1 MPLENRLKE
10 HRARLGIN
18 QADMGKR
25 AGVSRQTIS
34 LIERGDYSPS
44 VTLALKLA
52 KICQVTVED
61 IFSYTEEENNEY
73 KKKKNVYVK
82 YAVIMCISGALGG
95 ILGGVMEMGH
105 VHGVLTG
112 IQEGMQFFLN
122 SVRTW
127 MLPLMAIC
135 GVIALVLCEQY
146 MGRLKRAGE
155 AMEQAEDEVYE
166 RLDYELEAA
175 GSRGMI
181 VSFVGSIAMILLL
194 ATGYSTKYIESLNG
208 SGIMWFLL
216 EILTFIALEVYLNV
230 WQIRYVRVIQK
241 IYPDKKGD
249 PTSLKFPK
257 QWLESC
263 DEAEKECIYQASY
276 KGYQTVMKWAPIL
289 TFVALILHM
298 FFDTGILAIVM
309 PSVIWLVTSVTY
321 CRACLQNKGE
331 KRSK

>member
-1 MPLENRLKE
+1 MNK
-10 HRARLGIN
+10 
-18 QADMGKR
+18 
-25 AGVSRQTIS
+25 
-34 LIERGDYSPS
+34 
-44 VTLALKLA
+44 
-52 KICQVTVED
+52 
-61 IFSYTEEENNEY
+61 TE
-73 KKKKNVYVK
+73 KKNIYVK
-82 YAVIMCISGALGG
+82 YAVILCISAALGG

-112 IQEGMQFFLN
+112 IQDGMQFFLN
-122 SVRTW
+122 SVRAG
-127 MLPLMAIC
+127 MLPLMAVC
-135 GVIALVLCEQY
+135 GAVSIILGEQY
-146 MGRLKRAGE
+146 MSRLKRAGN
-155 AMEQAEDEVYE
+155 AMEQAEDEAYE

-181 VSFVGSIAMILLL
+181 VSFAGSIVLILIF
-194 ATGYSTKYIESLNG
+194 ATGYSTKYIESLDG
-208 SGIMWFLL
+208 SGTMWFLV
-216 EILTFIALEVYLNV
+216 EIITFIALEVYLNV

-276 KGYQTVMKWAPIL
+276 KGYQTVMKLAPIL

-309 PSVIWLVTSVTY
+309 PSVIWLVTAVTY

-331 KRSK
+331 KLSK

>member
-1 MPLENRLKE
+1 MSS
-10 HRARLGIN
+10 
-18 QADMGKR
+18 GKHFHN
-25 AGVSRQTIS
+25 VLCLS
-34 LIERGDYSPS
+34 E
-44 VTLALKLA
+44 A
-52 KICQVTVED
+52 KGMD
-61 IFSYTEEENNEY
+61 IMMNKT
-73 KKKKNVYVK
+73 KKKNVYVK

-95 ILGGVMEMGH
+95 ILGGVMEMGQ

-155 AMEQAEDEVYE
+155 AMKQAEDEAYE

-181 VSFVGSIAMILLL
+181 VSLAGSIVMILLL

-276 KGYQTVMKWAPIL
+276 KGYLTVMKWAPIL

-331 KRSK
+331 KLSK

>member
-1 MPLENRLKE
+1 MRW
-10 HRARLGIN
+10 
-18 QADMGKR
+18 
-25 AGVSRQTIS
+25 
-34 LIERGDYSPS
+34 
-44 VTLALKLA
+44 
-52 KICQVTVED
+52 
-61 IFSYTEEENNEY
+61 EEFW
-73 KKKKNVYVK
+73 
-82 YAVIMCISGALGG
+82 
-95 ILGGVMEMGH
+95 GGVMEMGQ

-155 AMEQAEDEVYE
+155 AMEQAEDEAYE

-181 VSFVGSIAMILLL
+181 VSFAGSIAMILLL

-263 DEAEKECIYQASY
+263 DEAEKEVIYQSAY
-276 KGYQTVMKWAPIL
+276 KAYVTINRTIP
-289 TFVALILHM
+289 LILIVVM
-298 FFDTGILAIVM
+298 VANLYFDTGMMAVVVLAVVWM
-309 PSVIWLVTSVTY
+309 LAQFTY
-321 CRACLQNKGE
+321 TGNCVKMKKNSLLFQKNRV
-331 KRSK
+331 

>member
-1 MPLENRLKE
+1 MMNK
-10 HRARLGIN
+10 
-18 QADMGKR
+18 
-25 AGVSRQTIS
+25 T
-34 LIERGDYSPS
+34 
-44 VTLALKLA
+44 
-52 KICQVTVED
+52 
-61 IFSYTEEENNEY
+61 
-73 KKKKNVYVK
+73 KKKNVYVK

-95 ILGGVMEMGH
+95 ILGGVMEMGQ

-155 AMEQAEDEVYE
+155 AMEQAEDEAYE

-181 VSFVGSIAMILLL
+181 VSLAGSIVMILLL

-263 DEAEKECIYQASY
+263 DEAEKEVIYQSAY
-276 KGYQTVMKWAPIL
+276 KAYVTINRTIP
-289 TFVALILHM
+289 LILIVVM
-298 FFDTGILAIVM
+298 VANLYFDTGMMAVVVLAVVWM
-309 PSVIWLVTSVTY
+309 LAQFTY
-321 CRACLQNKGE
+321 TGNCVKMKKNSLLFQKNRV
-331 KRSK
+331 

>member
-1 MPLENRLKE
+1 MMNK
-10 HRARLGIN
+10 
-18 QADMGKR
+18 
-25 AGVSRQTIS
+25 T
-34 LIERGDYSPS
+34 
-44 VTLALKLA
+44 
-52 KICQVTVED
+52 
-61 IFSYTEEENNEY
+61 
-73 KKKKNVYVK
+73 KKKNVYVK

-95 ILGGVMEMGH
+95 ILGGVMEMGQ

-155 AMEQAEDEVYE
+155 AMEQAEDEAYE

-181 VSFVGSIAMILLL
+181 VSFAGSIAMILLL

-216 EILTFIALEVYLNV
+216 EILTCIALEVYLNV

-241 IYPDKKGD
+241 I
-249 PTSLKFPK
+249 
-257 QWLESC
+257 
-263 DEAEKECIYQASY
+263 
-276 KGYQTVMKWAPIL
+276 
-289 TFVALILHM
+289 
-298 FFDTGILAIVM
+298 
-309 PSVIWLVTSVTY
+309 
-321 CRACLQNKGE
+321 
-331 KRSK
+331 

>member
-1 MPLENRLKE
+1 
-10 HRARLGIN
+10 
-18 QADMGKR
+18 
-25 AGVSRQTIS
+25 
-34 LIERGDYSPS
+34 
-44 VTLALKLA
+44 
-52 KICQVTVED
+52 
-61 IFSYTEEENNEY
+61 
-73 KKKKNVYVK
+73 
-82 YAVIMCISGALGG
+82 MCISGALGG
-95 ILGGVMEMGH
+95 ILGGVMEMGQ

-155 AMEQAEDEVYE
+155 AMEQAEDEAYE

-175 GSRGMI
+175 GGRGMI

-263 DEAEKECIYQASY
+263 DEAEKLMIGKCAFKAYRSTNITC
-276 KGYQTVMKWAPIL
+276 G
-289 TFVALILHM
+289 ALAI
-298 FFDTGILAIVM
+298 ILACCALVFDIGFL
-309 PSVIWLVTSVTY
+309 PSFCVCLIWIINHTSY
-321 CRACLQNKGE
+321 CREASRLAKMGNKI
-331 KRSK
+331 S

>member
-1 MPLENRLKE
+1 MNK
-10 HRARLGIN
+10 
-18 QADMGKR
+18 
-25 AGVSRQTIS
+25 T
-34 LIERGDYSPS
+34 
-44 VTLALKLA
+44 
-52 KICQVTVED
+52 
-61 IFSYTEEENNEY
+61 
-73 KKKKNVYVK
+73 KKKNVYVK

-95 ILGGVMEMGH
+95 ILGGAMEMGH
-105 VHGVLTG
+105 VLTG

-155 AMEQAEDEVYE
+155 AMEQAEDEAYE

-181 VSFVGSIAMILLL
+181 VSFAGSIAMILLL

-309 PSVIWLVTSVTY
+309 TSVIWLVTSVTY

-331 KRSK
+331 KLITSCTERMESVFFCTGFFV